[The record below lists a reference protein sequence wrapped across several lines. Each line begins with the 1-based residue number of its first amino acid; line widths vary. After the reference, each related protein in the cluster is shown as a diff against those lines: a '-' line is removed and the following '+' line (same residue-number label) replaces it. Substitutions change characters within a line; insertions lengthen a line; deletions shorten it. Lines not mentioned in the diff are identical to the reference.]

1 MQQPHPPAT
10 GKRNAAQPR
19 NIVDGSEAARVLGI
33 NRSTITRYL
42 RTYPELNRSPVD
54 GKIKLDLEEFRRH
67 RDENVNR
74 MKSGNHAGRLFDEL
88 PPGEAASSAEAEE
101 DDDTPADDA
110 GQDETVAKIRAR
122 VELIKLQRLEREEAV
137 ETGQLTPKA
146 EVEEAKGNALVKL
159 RDALMSPDLDLCEKL
174 AATSDAAEVATILRE
189 ANRAALTRLAED
201 FENDAER
208 GGPA

>member
-1 MQQPHPPAT
+1 MQQPHPSAT
-10 GKRNAAQPR
+10 GKRNTAQPR

-42 RTYPELNRSPVD
+42 RTYPELNRSGVD

-74 MKSGNHAGRLFDEL
+74 MKSGNHAGLLFDEL
-88 PPGEAASSAEAEE
+88 PGETPAAADDE
-101 DDDTPADDA
+101 DDDEPADD
-110 GQDETVAKIRAR
+110 GVQDETVAKLRAR
-122 VELIKLQRLEREEAV
+122 VERIKLSRLEREEALAV
-137 ETGQLTPKA
+137 GEVTPAA
-146 EVEEAKGNALVKL
+146 EVEQAQGEALTKL
-159 RDALMSPDLDLCEKL
+159 RDALMTPDLDLCEKL

-189 ANRAALTRLAED
+189 TNRAALTKLAED